1 MYWKWRKH
9 RLPLFQ
15 RRNIV
20 SYRFVTEPHSPLTF
34 FENCAII
41 EIACIVNRVR
51 DRKEN
56 FYHRYLSDHFVYDL
70 SSILTKIVNTV
81 NQIWSPFTL
90 EYYQKE
96 CFLGWLDS
104 GIIYSKILRYLCR
117 IFSISNY
124 NFIRVKIKRIRVLIK
139 RSYRRCIS
147 VPNLIKP
154 NGIKKES
161 CESWTEFLHL
171 FLHAFSRRSLKL
183 EFFPPWIRWN
193 RLFATK
199 LAEKYLRR
207 IKDSRNTMNIFWE

>member
-1 MYWKWRKH
+1 M
-9 RLPLFQ
+9 
-15 RRNIV
+15 
-20 SYRFVTEPHSPLTF
+20 
-34 FENCAII
+34 
-41 EIACIVNRVR
+41 
-51 DRKEN
+51 
-56 FYHRYLSDHFVYDL
+56 YDL
-70 SSILTKIVNTV
+70 SSILTKILNTV
-81 NQIWSPFTL
+81 NQIWSPLIL

-96 CFLGWLDS
+96 CFLDWFWSNLC
-104 GIIYSKILRYLCR
+104 IWRYYMSMWF
-117 IFSISNY
+117 FSISNY
-124 NFIRVKIKRIRVLIK
+124 DFIRVKIKRIRVLIK

-161 CESWTEFLHL
+161 SWSWTEFLHL

-199 LAEKYLRR
+199 LAEKYLRK